1 MPLEPVSRLLARTDE
16 LASFR
21 ERLARVARL
30 QARYRRC
37 VPDALASSSRVGAID
52 GGTVVVQAENGSV
65 AAAIKAIAPRVIAAL
80 NRGDAHPTEP
90 KTENNQ
96 EVTALRVEVQV
107 VVSPARPSRQAATA
121 PTAET
126 LSRIA
131 EGLSDSP
138 LRQVL
143 RRMAAAQSSR
153 KTRSTR

>member
-1 MPLEPVSRLLARTDE
+1 LPLEPVSRLLNRSTE
-16 LASFR
+16 LAGFR

-37 VPDALASSSRVGAID
+37 VPDALAASSRVGAID
-52 GGTVVVQAENGSV
+52 GRTVVIQAENGSV
-65 AAAIKAIAPRVIAAL
+65 AAAIKAIAPRVVVAL
-80 NRGDAHPTEP
+80 NRGGDSPTEP

-107 VVSPARPSRQAATA
+107 VALPPRPSRLAATA
-121 PTAET
+121 PSAET
-126 LSRIA
+126 LARIA
-131 EGLSDSP
+131 DGLSDSP

>member
-1 MPLEPVSRLLARTDE
+1 MPLEPVSRLLGRSAE

-21 ERLARVARL
+21 DRLARVARL
-30 QARYRRC
+30 QARYRRS
-37 VPDALASSSRVGAID
+37 VPDALALSSHVAAID
-52 GGTVVVQAENGSV
+52 GTSAVIQASNGSV
-65 AAAIKAIAPRVIAAL
+65 AAAIKAIAPRVLAAL
-80 NRGDAHPTEP
+80 NRGSSGSGEL

-107 VVSPARPSRQAATA
+107 IAAPPAPVRRASAPPS
-121 PTAET
+121 AET
-126 LSRIA
+126 LGRIA
-131 EGLSDSP
+131 DGLTDSP